1 MKLLAVRRLLRILY
15 VVIRY
20 RLDDLLFAL
29 PLPFWLRAPR
39 FLLPWRWVPRSG
51 YLKRLY
57 QAHRLHHAVHGREG
71 CVSFGFLWAPAPAR
85 LKQRLQEVQRIRRD
99 RRTPGT

>member
-20 RLDDLLFAL
+20 RLDDMLFAL

-39 FLLPWRWVPRSG
+39 FLPVSYTHLTLPT
-51 YLKRLY
+51 
-57 QAHRLHHAVHGREG
+57 
-71 CVSFGFLWAPAPAR
+71 
-85 LKQRLQEVQRIRRD
+85 
-99 RRTPGT
+99 TPYV